1 MEYPI
6 VGTFVE
12 QASVH
17 WGWFGGRNHFR
28 CINRTLSVDAGG
40 ARGRK

>member
-12 QASVH
+12 QASIH
-17 WGWFGGRNHFR
+17 SNWFSEHDHIHRSTREPRF
-28 CINRTLSVDAGG
+28 VAGG
-40 ARGRK
+40 THAP